1 MSKGLT
7 YDSLSHFCR
16 IGRTVEMPG
25 PRPKY
30 AITLTPEQ
38 EARLQQLSTCYM
50 APFATV
56 QRVQILLL
64 AHRHPQ
70 WQNATIAQRVGCSV
84 NTVKRWRQRWQ
95 TTDRLCDAPRA
106 GTRCT
111 FTPLQRAQVVAL
123 ACSAPRQYDKPWQRW
138 SGEKLAQVAV
148 EQQIV
153 ASIAPGTIRRWLRAD
168 KIKPWRY
175 HSWQHSTDPQ
185 FVEKAV
191 PVLDLYAQAPALQTQ
206 GELTV
211 CADEKTSIQAR
222 QRVTATKAAAPG
234 TVMQVADRYKR
245 MGALQLF
252 CALVVASGL
261 TFAQPRTS
269 KKFADFKAFLQ
280 VFFQSALCV
289 GAKIVHLILD
299 NGPTH
304 APKQLGT
311 WLASLEL
318 SFEVR
323 LYWLPKYASWLDQV
337 EIIFSKVQRDVLTP
351 NDFPST
357 LALER
362 NLQAY
367 FTELNKHP
375 KPIQWTYTKTKL
387 LAKFGAP
394 PPLQLAA

>member
-1 MSKGLT
+1 
-7 YDSLSHFCR
+7 
-16 IGRTVEMPG
+16 MPG

-30 AITLTPEQ
+30 PIALSETQVAELTH
-38 EARLQQLSTCYM
+38 LSLSYT
-50 APFATV
+50 APYAEV
-56 QRVQILLL
+56 QRARILLL
-64 AHRHPQ
+64 AHCSPT
-70 WQNATIAQRVGCSV
+70 WSNTDIARTVGCARD
-84 NTVKRWRQRWQ
+84 TVQEWRRRWHQQGTRAATPRPG
-95 TTDRLCDAPRA
+95 APRHFPA
-106 GTRCT
+106 
-111 FTPLQRAQVVAL
+111 LVRAQIVAL
-123 ACSAPRQYDKPWQRW
+123 ACSPPATHGKVWKRW

-148 EQQIV
+148 EEGIV
-153 ASIAPGTIRRWLRAD
+153 ATISPSTIRGWLRQD

-185 FVEKAV
+185 FVEKAL
-191 PVLDLYAQAPALQTQ
+191 PVLDLYAQAPLLHAR

-234 TVMQVADRYKR
+234 EVVQVADRYKR

-252 CALVVASGL
+252 CAVVVASGL
-261 TFAQPRTS
+261 TFAQTCTT
-269 KKFADFKAFLQ
+269 KKFVDFKAFLLA
-280 VFFQSALCV
+280 FFQSALCAGITV
-289 GAKIVHLILD
+289 LHLILD

-318 SFEVR
+318 AFEVR

-337 EIIFSKVQRDVLTP
+337 EIIFSKVQRDLLTP

-357 LALER
+357 VALER
-362 NLQAY
+362 DLRAY
-367 FTELNKHP
+367 FAELNDHP
-375 KPIQWTYTKTKL
+375 NPIKWTYTKTKL

-394 PPLQLAA
+394 PPAQLAA

>member
-1 MSKGLT
+1 
-7 YDSLSHFCR
+7 
-16 IGRTVEMPG
+16 MPG

-38 EARLQQLSTCYM
+38 AARLQQLSTCYM

-56 QRVQILLL
+56 QRAQIIVL

-70 WQNATIAQRVGCSV
+70 WQNAAIAQRLRCSV
-84 NTVKRWRQRWQ
+84 NTVRRWRQRWQ
-95 TTDRLCDAPRA
+95 TTDSLHDAPRA
-106 GTRCT
+106 GPQRT

-123 ACSAPRQYDKPWQRW
+123 ACSAPRQHGKAWQRW

-153 ASIAPGTIRRWLRAD
+153 EAISPGTIRRWLRAD

-185 FVEKAV
+185 FVEKAT
-191 PVLDLYAQAPALQTQ
+191 PVLDLYAQAPVLQAQ

-234 TVMQVADRYKR
+234 EVMQVADRYKR

-261 TFAQPRTS
+261 TFAQTRAS
-269 KKFADFKAFLQ
+269 KKFADFKAFLLA
-280 VFFQSALCV
+280 FFQSALCAGV
-289 GAKIVHLILD
+289 HVLHLILD

-318 SFEVR
+318 AFEVR
-323 LYWLPKYASWLDQV
+323 IYWLPKYASWLDQV

-357 LALER
+357 LALEKT
-362 NLQAY
+362 LQTY
-367 FTELNKHP
+367 FAALNRHP

-387 LAKFGAP
+387 LAKFATP